1 MSFSVNTNAGA
12 LVALQYL
19 SATQGQLN
27 QTQSAI
33 NSGMKVATARDDG
46 AIYAIAQNQ
55 RGAVAGY
62 ASVINSINNA
72 TSSVDVALS
81 AGQSISD
88 LLIQLKAKALAAS
101 DSSLDT
107 ASRQALNANFT
118 ALRDQITTIVKNAV
132 FNGFNLVDGSTTQ
145 ITALASADG
154 TRRITTAAQD
164 MKLSGTIVTMKST
177 STISTQ
183 AKASALVAT
192 IQTSLTNVNAALAK
206 LSSGAAKFSIQGTFV
221 QKLSDTLTHGHRQ
234 PGGRQHGGGKRD
246 AAVLAGQA
254 AAGRAGSVD
263 RQSGA
268 ADHPLPVPLNK
279 KKNPKS
285 KKPRLKGWWAKG
297 GRRKLPALCT
307 FVSPAGSGR
316 QSGTACPPIRSGFA
330 AAKRIHEC
338 SVISPRQHV
347 TRPAHSEHVVF
358 L

>member
-1 MSFSVNTNAGA
+1 MSFSVNTNPGA

-62 ASVINSINNA
+62 TSVINSINNA

-132 FNGFNLVDGSTTQ
+132 FNGFNLVDGSTNQ

-154 TRRITTAAQD
+154 TRRITTAAQN
-164 MKLSGTIVTMKST
+164 M
-177 STISTQ
+177 
-183 AKASALVAT
+183 
-192 IQTSLTNVNAALAK
+192 
-206 LSSGAAKFSIQGTFV
+206 
-221 QKLSDTLTHGHRQ
+221 
-234 PGGRQHGGGKRD
+234 
-246 AAVLAGQA
+246 
-254 AAGRAGSVD
+254 
-263 RQSGA
+263 
-268 ADHPLPVPLNK
+268 
-279 KKNPKS
+279 
-285 KKPRLKGWWAKG
+285 
-297 GRRKLPALCT
+297 
-307 FVSPAGSGR
+307 
-316 QSGTACPPIRSGFA
+316 
-330 AAKRIHEC
+330 
-338 SVISPRQHV
+338 
-347 TRPAHSEHVVF
+347 
-358 L
+358 